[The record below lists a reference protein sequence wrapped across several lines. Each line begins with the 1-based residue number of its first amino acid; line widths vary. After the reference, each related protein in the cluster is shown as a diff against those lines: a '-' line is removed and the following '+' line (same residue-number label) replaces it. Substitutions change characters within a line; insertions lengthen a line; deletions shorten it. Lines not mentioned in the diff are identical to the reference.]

1 MQSTSTV
8 VVGNMINEATLQRS
22 FVGMF
27 RVFYP
32 SSQLILS
39 LSGTALFGT
48 PKQKQLTIND
58 WKSQGWE
65 RGLPDLTI
73 CLPGSVTVHFE
84 LKRPG
89 KLNDQSEEQVDMQ
102 AKLTKLGHHYYV
114 LDDCTNMFRIIADH
128 TELNYRQECFQQL
141 TDSLPD
147 QLTELFLYFPVG
159 TPKQLVLE
167 AVEPYYFL

>member
-1 MQSTSTV
+1 MNKT
-8 VVGNMINEATLQRS
+8 NEATLQRA

-27 RVFYP
+27 RQFYP

-48 PKQKQLTIND
+48 PKQKKLTIND
-58 WKSQGWE
+58 WISQGWE

-89 KLNDQSEEQVDMQ
+89 KLNDQSTEQVDMQ
-102 AKLTKLGHHYYV
+102 AKLTELGHHYYV
-114 LDDCTNMFRIIADH
+114 LDDCTDMFNIIAQH
-128 TELNYRQECFQQL
+128 TEHHYRQFCFQQL
-141 TDSLPD
+141 ADALPNSLIEP
-147 QLTELFLYFPVG
+147 FLYFEPG
-159 TPKQLVLE
+159 TPKDEVLNV
-167 AVEPYYFL
+167 VEPYYCL

>member
-1 MQSTSTV
+1 MST
-8 VVGNMINEATLQRS
+8 NEATLQRS

-27 RVFYP
+27 RAFYP

-89 KLNDQSEEQVDMQ
+89 KLNDQSTEQVDMQ
-102 AKLTKLGHHYYV
+102 HKLTNLGHHYYV
-114 LDDCTNMFRIIADH
+114 LDDCTNMFSTIADH
-128 TELNYRQECFQQL
+128 TQLNYRQECFQQL
-141 TDSLPD
+141 TDSLPTT
-147 QLTELFLYFPVG
+147 LVEPFLYFPVG
-159 TPKQLVLE
+159 TPRDDVLN
-167 AVEPYYFL
+167 AVKPYYCL